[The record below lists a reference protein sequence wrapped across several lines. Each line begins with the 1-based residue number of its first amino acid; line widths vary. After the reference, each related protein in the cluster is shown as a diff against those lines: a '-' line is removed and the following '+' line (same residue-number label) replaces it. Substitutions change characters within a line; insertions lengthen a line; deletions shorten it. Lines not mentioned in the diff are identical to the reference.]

1 MKKNRGPAEIVQR
14 IAADQNPP
22 GVSRKSENFP
32 DDLRMCAA
40 TKPVPIAFCITELDR
55 GGAERAL
62 SSLVLGLDRQRWSP
76 HVFCLGPHGHYAD
89 VLEASGIP
97 VRCFNGHGLRSLPR
111 VLWQLT
117 FAFRR
122 LRPALLQTFLFHGN
136 LIGRIA
142 AGLGRVPVVVSGI
155 RVAERR
161 SPWYGRL
168 DRWTNGLVDHNVCV
182 SQGVAEFSIRETGL
196 KPGKISVIPNGVD
209 CDRFAKA
216 TAADLKTL
224 GLNPGAPVMITV
236 ARLEEQKGIN
246 DLLQAA
252 VSVLRDRPDC
262 QFLIVGDGRD
272 RHSLEALAASLGI
285 ATAVRFVGS
294 RADVPAL
301 LKAASVFVL
310 PSLWEGMP
318 NALLE
323 AMAAG
328 LPVVATDV
336 EGAREIVCSAD
347 LGLLVGPRS
356 PGMLADAILRLL
368 REPEFSARVA
378 RAAQDIMQNKFTE
391 QAAVTKYVDLYEKLM
406 R

>member
-22 GVSRKSENFP
+22 GVSSKTKNFP

-40 TKPVPIAFCITELDR
+40 SKPVPIAFCITELDR

-76 HVFCLGPHGHYAD
+76 HVFCLGPRGHYAD

-97 VRCFNGHGLRSLPR
+97 VRCFNGHGPRSLPR

-117 FAFRR
+117 FALRR

-142 AGLGRVPVVVSGI
+142 ARLAGIPVVVSGI

-196 KPGKISVIPNGVD
+196 KPGKITVIPNGVD
-209 CDRFAKA
+209 FEAFANA
-216 TAADLKTL
+216 IPADLASL
-224 GLNPGAPVMITV
+224 GLNTGAPVVITV
-236 ARLEEQKGIN
+236 ARLEEQKGIS

-252 VSVLRDRPDC
+252 VSVLKDRPDC

-272 RHSLEALAASLGI
+272 RRLLEALAASLGI
-285 ATAVRFVGS
+285 ATAVWFVGS
-294 RADVPAL
+294 RPDVPAL
-301 LKAASVFVL
+301 LRASSVFVL

-328 LPVVATDV
+328 LPVIATDV
-336 EGAREIVCSAD
+336 EGSREIVRSAD
-347 LGLLVGPRS
+347 LGLLVTPRN
-356 PGMLADAILRLL
+356 PETLANAILRLL
-368 REPEFSARVA
+368 RDPEFSARIAHASQRIVQE
-378 RAAQDIMQNKFTE
+378 RFTE
-391 QAAVTKYVDLYEKLM
+391 HAAVASYVDLYEKLM